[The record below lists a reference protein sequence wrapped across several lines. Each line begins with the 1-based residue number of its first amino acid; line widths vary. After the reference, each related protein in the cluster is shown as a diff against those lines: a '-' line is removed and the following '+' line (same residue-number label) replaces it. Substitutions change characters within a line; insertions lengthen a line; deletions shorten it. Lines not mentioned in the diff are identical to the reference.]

1 MGVVCIAELIYEC
14 CGVFLFA
21 EGTFGYCVWPDGYIC
36 NAWFVYCASIHGSF
50 YLSTISD
57 HLAIKQQC
65 NHIHSPFIQPVIS
78 LLYVHTPFWFSTRG
92 VSLPISCIAHGS

>member
-1 MGVVCIAELIYEC
+1 MSVVVCFYLQREHLDIMCDQMVTYAMHGLSIAHLFMGVFTC
-14 CGVFLFA
+14 
-21 EGTFGYCVWPDGYIC
+21 
-36 NAWFVYCASIHGSF
+36 SK
-50 YLSTISD
+50 ISD